1 MVDPVEVPLT
11 AINQLRRVTFL
22 ADVSASFVV
31 AAVTHRNGCLKPRH
45 KTGQVALRSINGQM
59 HMVGHQA
66 VFINVHSEA
75 LPALMYRLHEQAL
88 AIGFIENAR
97 TLITTHPYMVYRSR
111 KVKPHRSCLSC
122 KITNPKIM
130 LRVHE

>member
-31 AAVTHRNGCLKPRH
+31 AAGKHRNGCLQPGH

-75 LPALMYRLHEQAL
+75 LPALM
-88 AIGFIENAR
+88 
-97 TLITTHPYMVYRSR
+97 
-111 KVKPHRSCLSC
+111 
-122 KITNPKIM
+122 
-130 LRVHE
+130 